1 MRNPRTGRVRLDT
14 ESAYQEATAG
24 RDEEV
29 PVRFLAEEGNGW
41 DYIDTSCPGQPKDP
55 DYEYGPD

>member
-1 MRNPRTGRVRLDT
+1 LDT